1 MWGGAEDILNFG
13 GEVSLEGSLP
23 SDSRDESSS
32 EDDDGII
39 GCNGLRCI
47 SRRGQTQKRT
57 VETMSTVP
65 QKETSPDKAGMAD
78 NVSQSSYLS
87 RPRGECC

>member
-39 GCNGLRCI
+39 CCNGLRC
-47 SRRGQTQKRT
+47 
-57 VETMSTVP
+57 ML
-65 QKETSPDKAGMAD
+65 KAWA
-78 NVSQSSYLS
+78 NPKKN
-87 RPRGECC
+87 R